1 MALPGDGDEGRS
13 VGGGAFVINQKKAR
27 WGGVGGPG
35 GKGNTSRASRGVPL
49 PPEFPQTSRKPRNFL
64 THCGGGGK
72 GQV

>member
-13 VGGGAFVINQKKAR
+13 FGGGAFVINQKKAR
-27 WGGVGGPG
+27 WGKDGGLG
-35 GKGNTSRASRGVPL
+35 GKETPLCASQGGFL